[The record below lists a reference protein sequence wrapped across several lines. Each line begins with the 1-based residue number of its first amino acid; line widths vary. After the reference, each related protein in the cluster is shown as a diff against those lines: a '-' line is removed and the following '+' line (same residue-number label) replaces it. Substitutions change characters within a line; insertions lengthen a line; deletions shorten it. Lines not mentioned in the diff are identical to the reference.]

1 MAYFNLINNYI
12 KCEIES
18 RSAVFDSL
26 RPHSSSWNSPSQNT
40 GEGSLSLLQGIF
52 LTQGLNPGLPH
63 QAILYQLS
71 HKEAYIKYI

>member
-52 LTQGLNPGLPH
+52 LTQESNLVLLH
-63 QAILYQLS
+63 YRQILHQLS
-71 HKEAYIKYI
+71 DQGSPIT